1 MSTVRVR
8 CFAALRERV
17 GAGELTVELL
27 PGETLGAL
35 YDRLFP
41 AGPQGA
47 LPVAYVRNRVQA
59 SRDDHPEDGDEI
71 AFLPPIGGG

>member
-1 MSTVRVR
+1 MATVRVR
-8 CFAALRERV
+8 CFAALRERA

-27 PGETLGAL
+27 PEETLGHL

-41 AGPQGA
+41 AGPEGA

-59 SRDDHPEDGDEI
+59 GPDERAADGDEI